1 MEGSLKFC
9 YCWKYCKIASW
20 EKLVDSQCWPVK
32 REGLY
37 LEFFS
42 ISPKPFTFVQDWKL
56 RNCILVHFLYFH
68 LKLWLRPVS
77 LTLSCS
83 LYDFAS
89 RYKIWQTFIK
99 TWFDQKKALIETI
112 LPSFFWIINESLTKP
127 TFLSMTDRRLQKEKD
142 HATKDFNIFST
153 DMFSISKLYMRLSSE
168 VWRGIFLCWAAVT
181 GS

>member
-1 MEGSLKFC
+1 MWGAGHELNIKQEILESPEKVGQLSVGEPSYQHFFKDSPSPPPPLLQIGVNMKYMNQGMVMEGSLKFC

-20 EKLVDSQCWPVK
+20 EKLVDSQCRPVK

-89 RYKIWQTFIK
+89 RYRIWQ
-99 TWFDQKKALIETI
+99 
-112 LPSFFWIINESLTKP
+112 
-127 TFLSMTDRRLQKEKD
+127 
-142 HATKDFNIFST
+142 
-153 DMFSISKLYMRLSSE
+153 KL
-168 VWRGIFLCWAAVT
+168 
-181 GS
+181 